1 MILEHITD
9 NQILMKRYIVSFLLI
24 LGSVSVFAQKP
35 HTTKDLLGKWEGRDS
50 RNEVGGLTFRKD
62 NTLLLS
68 VRHTDAPPMKY
79 IVDFSSNPAKID
91 MVVQNP
97 NNNSRINMM
106 GLLQFVDGN
115 TLKFQIFPN
124 GIRPGN
130 FDLQSKQTVLILK
143 RVR

>member
-1 MILEHITD
+1 M
-9 NQILMKRYIVSFLLI
+9 I

-35 HTTKDLLGKWEGRDS
+35 HTVKDLLGKWEGRDS
-50 RNEVGGLTFRKD
+50 RNEVGGLTFLKN
-62 NTLLLS
+62 NTLILS
-68 VRHTDAPPMKY
+68 VRYTDSPPMKY
-79 IVDFSSNPAKID
+79 TVDFTSNPAKID
-91 MVVQNP
+91 LIAQNP
-97 NNNSRINMM
+97 NNNSRISMM
-106 GLLQFVDGN
+106 GLLQFVDVN